1 LEKKLI
7 QFKSKGEIMIFGDFN
22 ARTASEQDYIE
33 NDSPK
38 YLPLF
43 DSYKNDDTVRVR
55 NSNDVVLDTR
65 GK

>member
-1 LEKKLI
+1 ML
-7 QFKSKGEIMIFGDFN
+7 FGDFN

-55 NSNDVVLDTR
+55 NSNDVVLDTK